1 MSINNNQSIKI
12 SRKTKETTIELELNI
27 HGRQQVEIDTG
38 IGFFNHMLEQLA
50 NHARWDLSIKVS
62 GDLEVDDHHTVE
74 DVAICLGD
82 ALQQSWRALDSMKR
96 YGQRLLPMDEAL
108 IMCAVDISGRGIY
121 AGELEFTRENIGNIS
136 TEMFEH
142 FFNTLANNA
151 ALTLHVKPMYFRNN
165 HHLVEG
171 CFKAVAY
178 ALNEALTPASG
189 QNTTKGRL

>member
-121 AGELEFTRENIGNIS
+121 VGELEFTRENIGNIS

-142 FFNTLANNA
+142 FFNTLANNS
-151 ALTLHVKPMYFRNN
+151 ALTLHIKPMYFRNN